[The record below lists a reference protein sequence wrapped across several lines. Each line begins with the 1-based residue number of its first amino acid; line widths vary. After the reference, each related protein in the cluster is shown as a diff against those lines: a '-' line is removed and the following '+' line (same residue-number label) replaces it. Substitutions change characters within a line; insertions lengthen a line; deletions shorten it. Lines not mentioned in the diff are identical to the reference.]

1 MVRPSH
7 RERTRTN
14 MSTHAKSRPA
24 MSSEALR
31 KICSLRPT
39 MRAALTFTLL
49 VSAACLLGCQS
60 LVSSPSVAPAQSAA
74 VTDLEQ
80 RVGQR
85 VVLEG
90 IVTNTKCPQI
100 QGVDVWGLEDYRG
113 QRVRVSGVLRKSVVT
128 AADIDP
134 MVANR
139 GAGTF
144 YSFDDMKYELLK

>member
-1 MVRPSH
+1 
-7 RERTRTN
+7 
-14 MSTHAKSRPA
+14 
-24 MSSEALR
+24 
-31 KICSLRPT
+31 
-39 MRAALTFTLL
+39 MRASLTFTLL
-49 VSAACLLGCQS
+49 VSAACLLGCQPS
-60 LVSSPSVAPAQSAA
+60 VSSPSVAPAQSAA
-74 VTDLEQ
+74 ATDLPQ

-85 VVLEG
+85 IVLEG

-113 QRVRVSGVLRKSVVT
+113 QRVRVSGVLRKSIVT

-144 YSFDDMKYELLK
+144 YSLDDMKYELLK

>member
-1 MVRPSH
+1 
-7 RERTRTN
+7 
-14 MSTHAKSRPA
+14 
-24 MSSEALR
+24 
-31 KICSLRPT
+31 
-39 MRAALTFTLL
+39 MRAALIFTLL
-49 VSAACLLGCQS
+49 LSAACLLGCQPS
-60 LVSSPSVAPAQSAA
+60 VSSPPVQSA
-74 VTDLEQ
+74 VMPDLEQ

-90 IVTNTKCPQI
+90 IVTNTKCPQV
-100 QGVDVWGLEDYRG
+100 QGVDAWGLEDYRG

-144 YSFDDMKYELLK
+144 FSLDDIKYELLK

>member
-1 MVRPSH
+1 
-7 RERTRTN
+7 
-14 MSTHAKSRPA
+14 
-24 MSSEALR
+24 
-31 KICSLRPT
+31 
-39 MRAALTFTLL
+39 MRGALTFTLL

-60 LVSSPSVAPAQSAA
+60 LVSSPSVAPAQSAT

-85 VVLEG
+85 VLLEG

-113 QRVRVSGVLRKSVVT
+113 RRVRVSGVLRKSVVT

-144 YSFDDMKYELLK
+144 YSLDDMKHELLK